1 MNGQMLEL
9 VLVPLR
15 AMRRTSLVWGV
26 VLALFIGATVAFWP
40 AFKGSSAISQAFD
53 QMPSGLVQALG
64 MQDIGT
70 PAGFLRGNLYDFL
83 VPLLLIG
90 AAVAMASGQTAGEE
104 DSGRLELILA
114 QPVSRT
120 ALWVGRV
127 VALVI
132 ALAVVVAIMLI
143 AQLAFDAAI
152 GLEIPASNILAT
164 VLLCALLAFL
174 HASLA
179 FAIAGWLRAP
189 VPDAR
194 PRDRNRRDGVPG
206 RGAVPAQRH
215 PGTVAP
221 PIAVGLGV
229 RSRPTR
235 RGHGCLAI
243 PGFAGA
249 RRGARS
255 GRRAGV
261 QPARRPRGLNGS
273 RADPGPR
280 RLTRG
285 AQEQP
290 ADPAIPA

>member
-1 MNGQMLEL
+1 MNSQLLEL

-120 ALWVGRV
+120 ALWIGRV
-127 VALVI
+127 VALMI
-132 ALAVVVAIMLI
+132 ALVVVVAIMLI

-174 HASLA
+174 HAGLA
-179 FAIAGWLRAP
+179 FAIAGWLPRQSLTLGLAIAIGVTGYLVVALFPLNATLAP
-189 VPDAR
+189 WRQVSPWDWAFGGDPLVGVTDAWR
-194 PRDRNRRDGVPG
+194 YLALLAPALALAAIGALGFSRRDV
-206 RGAVPAQRH
+206 
-215 PGTVAP
+215 
-221 PIAVGLGV
+221 
-229 RSRPTR
+229 
-235 RGHGCLAI
+235 
-243 PGFAGA
+243 
-249 RRGARS
+249 
-255 GRRAGV
+255 RAG
-261 QPARRPRGLNGS
+261 
-273 RADPGPR
+273 
-280 RLTRG
+280 
-285 AQEQP
+285 
-290 ADPAIPA
+290 